1 MMDNIMNEEVPIFFK
16 INKIDFFSK
25 LKKLYKNSLSI
36 LEKFKEDYKDLDVTL
51 NKKNISNSYEF
62 LENINNNFN
71 IYLEKIL
78 LICSKSIFT
87 IIVNQ
92 IRNKIDNNL
101 HIIPHNILDNFIKI
115 NITLTHF
122 IKQIY
127 ISNKFNIIKIDDN
140 ANIIYKK
147 PVLIE
152 FVIDISNS
160 EDVIVSI
167 KYI

>member
-1 MMDNIMNEEVPIFFK
+1 MNEEVPIFIK

-36 LEKFKEDYKDLDVTL
+36 LEKFKEDYKDLDVIL

-101 HIIPHNILDNFIKI
+101 HIIPHNILDNSIKI
-115 NITLTHF
+115 NIMLTHF

-127 ISNKFNIIKIDDN
+127 ISNKFNIIKIDDD

>member
-1 MMDNIMNEEVPIFFK
+1 MNEEVPIFFK

>member
-1 MMDNIMNEEVPIFFK
+1 MDNIMNEEVPIFFK